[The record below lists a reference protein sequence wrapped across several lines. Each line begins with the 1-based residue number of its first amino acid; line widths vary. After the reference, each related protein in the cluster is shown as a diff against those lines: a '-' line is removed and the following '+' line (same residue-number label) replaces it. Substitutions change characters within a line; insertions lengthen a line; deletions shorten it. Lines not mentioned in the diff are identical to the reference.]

1 MTTTVLHISGM
12 SCQNCVKHLTQ
23 ALRGVAGVDT
33 VEVSLEAASATVH
46 SGGAVS
52 HEAMKAAVE
61 EAGYQLTA

>member
-1 MTTTVLHISGM
+1 MTE
-12 SCQNCVKHLTQ
+12 

-33 VEVSLEAASATVH
+33 VEVSLESASATVH

-61 EAGYQLTA
+61 EAGYSLTA